1 MKFLFK
7 NSIGVMLLRF
17 VFGCYLVVT
26 IMVTA
31 SQLYFEYSNVEKEVI
46 TELYN
51 VGRSFEDGLGSAL
64 WTLDANVI
72 NSILVG
78 VQKIEAVAGVRVVN
92 QDGVMEGGVGIFQE
106 EVDGRR
112 DIRTVVANGFSANEV
127 GLSIQGEEQT
137 FYEYE
142 LEIFYELEG
151 SPKLQIGFAYIYV
164 SRDTVIGRFKNSL
177 VLILVN
183 AVIKT
188 SALWII
194 FLYFSRRFLS
204 RPLDDLTK
212 ATAALS
218 GDIAHSEEVSKRLET
233 MSASS
238 NQNELQQLAS
248 SFLVMR
254 DTIMEEIDNLNTL
267 NHFAV
272 ALTQSKE
279 QSKIYERLFFQLS
292 QSFDISAGAV
302 FDHKHELVWS
312 SSDGAGPSESIAI
325 LSKGINEYS
334 LDIIRGHKEIV
345 YKPKDTQD
353 KNGLSSAGDL
363 FSKTSL
369 LYLPLDVS
377 GTDKVEVWFL
387 GDIKASRLNDDCQLS
402 DDSHSFLQVMINL
415 TSATLTSIT
424 QREIIEEQNSYLE
437 TRVLERTQ
445 ELAAAN
451 KELRHMAVHDPLTHL
466 PNRTLFHDRL
476 HHMIDVASRDNT
488 RFAVASIDLTEFKQI
503 NDSFGH
509 DAGDTVLR
517 EIGERFSS
525 VLRKSDTLARMGGDE
540 FAAILASENIESS
553 IEMVLTRLLASL
565 QDAISTSDGESLLAN
580 ANIGVAM
587 FPEHGTEAEMLF
599 KYADIA
605 MYQAKRSGKGYAI
618 FDKEKNS
625 REKDYL
631 QFMFELEH
639 AIDKHQLRLDYQ
651 PIVDLKSGRPVSFEA
666 LLRWEHPER
675 GVVPPAMFIPHA
687 ERTALIKPITFWVI
701 REAAKQCARW
711 QKDGMEASVSVN
723 LSPRI
728 FSAPELPRK
737 LLKIVDEFGLDPK
750 WLKLEIT
757 ESAAMSNPKKALS
770 IITKFNDEGFP
781 ISIDDFGT
789 GHSSLSYLTRLP
801 IDELKIDRSFLA
813 EDDENSRIVVQT
825 VIELSHSL
833 KFYVVAE
840 GIEDEET
847 LAALREYGC
856 DAVQGYH
863 ICRPNDAEA
872 IEKWYGACS
881 DNSQIFLPAP
891 KSSS

>member
-1 MKFLFK
+1 MKFLLK

-31 SQLYFEYSNVEKEVI
+31 SQLYLEYSNVENEVI

-64 WTLDANVI
+64 WTLDAKVI

-92 QDGVMEGGVGIFQE
+92 QDGVKEGGVGIFQE
-106 EVDGRR
+106 EVEDRR
-112 DIRTVVANGFSANEV
+112 EIRSVVANGISAREV
-127 GLSIQGEEQT
+127 GLPIGGEEKT

-177 VLILVN
+177 ILILVN

-233 MSASS
+233 MSSSS

-254 DTIMEEIDNLNTL
+254 DTIVEEIDNLNTL

-279 QSKIYERLFFQLS
+279 QEKIYERLFYQLS
-292 QSFDISAGAV
+292 QTFEITGGVV
-302 FDHKHELVWS
+302 FDHKYELVWS
-312 SSDGAGPSESIAI
+312 SSEVVGPSDSIEA
-325 LSKGINEYS
+325 LKNGVHDYS
-334 LDIIRGHKEIV
+334 LDIIRGRKEIV
-345 YKPKDTQD
+345 YKPKDTQA
-353 KNGLSSAGDL
+353 KAGAGSAGDL
-363 FSKTSL
+363 FSQTPL
-369 LYLPLDVS
+369 LYLPLDVT
-377 GTDKVEVWFL
+377 GADKVEVWFFGEIKESRL
-387 GDIKASRLNDDCQLS
+387 GDDLHLS
-402 DDSHSFLQVMINL
+402 EESHSFLQVMINL

-437 TRVLERTQ
+437 TRVLERTK
-445 ELAAAN
+445 ELASAN

-517 EIGERFSS
+517 EIGERFSC

-553 IEMVLTRLLASL
+553 IEIVLTRLLASL
-565 QDAISTSDGESLLAN
+565 QDAIATSDGESLLAN

-587 FPEHGTEAEMLF
+587 FPEHGTDAEMLF

-631 QFMFELEH
+631 QFMFELEN
-639 AIDKHQLRLDYQ
+639 AIDKHQLRLHFQ
-651 PIVDLKSGRPVSFEA
+651 PIVDLNTGRPVSFEA
-666 LLRWEHPER
+666 LLRWVHPER
-675 GVVPPAMFIPHA
+675 GTVLPAAFIPHA

-711 QKDGMEASVSVN
+711 QKDGMAASISIN

-757 ESAAMSNPKKALS
+757 ESVAMSNPEKALG
-770 IITKFNDEGFP
+770 IITKFNDAGFP

-813 EDDENSRIVVQT
+813 EGDENSRIVVQT
-825 VIELSHSL
+825 IIELSHSL

-847 LAALREYGC
+847 LSDLRELGC
-856 DAVQGYH
+856 DAVQGFH
-863 ICRPNDAEA
+863 ICRPDEAEV
-872 IEKWYGACS
+872 IEKWYGECS
-881 DNSQIFLPAP
+881 ENSPTFLPAP

>member
-1 MKFLFK
+1 MKFLLK

-26 IMVTA
+26 ILVTA
-31 SQLYFEYSNVEKEVI
+31 SQLYLEYSNVEKGVI

-64 WTLDANVI
+64 WTLDAKVI

-106 EVDGRR
+106 EVEGRR
-112 DIRTVVANGFSANEV
+112 EIRSVVANGISAREV
-127 GLSIQGEEQT
+127 GLPIDGEEQT

-151 SPKLQIGFAYIYV
+151 SPKLQIGLAYIYV

-177 VLILVN
+177 ILILVN
-183 AVIKT
+183 AMIKT

-218 GDIAHSEEVSKRLET
+218 GDIAHSDEVSKRLET

-254 DTIMEEIDNLNTL
+254 DTIVEEIDNLNTL

-279 QSKIYERLFFQLS
+279 QSKIYERLYYQLS
-292 QSFDISAGAV
+292 QSFEIKGGVV
-302 FDHKHELVWS
+302 FDHKYQPVWS
-312 SSDGAGPSESIAI
+312 SPEVDGSSESIEA
-325 LSKGINEYS
+325 LTNGIHEYS
-334 LDIIRGHKEIV
+334 LDIIRGRKEIV
-345 YKPKDTQD
+345 YKPGNTEG
-353 KNGLSSAGDL
+353 KNGAGSVSDV
-363 FSKTSL
+363 FSDTSL
-369 LYLPLDVS
+369 LYLPLDVR
-377 GTDKVEVWFL
+377 GADKVEVWFF
-387 GDIKASRLNDDCQLS
+387 GEIKASRLS
-402 DDSHSFLQVMINL
+402 DDLHLSEESHSFLQVMINL

-437 TRVLERTQ
+437 TRVLERTK
-445 ELAAAN
+445 ELASAN

-517 EIGERFSS
+517 EIGERFSC

-553 IEMVLTRLLASL
+553 IDIVLTRLLASL
-565 QDAISTSDGESLLAN
+565 QDAIATSDGESLLAN

-587 FPEHGTEAEMLF
+587 FPEHGTDAEMLF

-639 AIDKHQLRLDYQ
+639 AIEKHQLRLHFQ
-651 PIVDLKSGRPVSFEA
+651 PIVDLNTGRPVSFEA

-711 QKDGMEASVSVN
+711 QKDGIQASVSIN

-757 ESAAMSNPKKALS
+757 ESAAMSNPEKALG
-770 IITKFNDEGFP
+770 IISKFNDEGFP

-840 GIEDEET
+840 GIEDDET

-863 ICRPNDAEA
+863 ICRPDDAEV
-872 IEKWYGACS
+872 IEKWYGECS
-881 DNSQIFLPAP
+881 ENSQTFLPAP